1 MILEWFWTLQRL
13 IVKTLEIPIMYLNVV
28 CQFLKENISWNKLF
42 FFPLTSQCEESK
54 EEDKAVEAYERVLKM
69 EPNHEKAKDAIYN
82 LRGLAKDAEDLGIDI
97 K

>member
-1 MILEWFWTLQRL
+1 MWYANFQRKL
-13 IVKTLEIPIMYLNVV
+13 FYEINY
-28 CQFLKENISWNKLF
+28 F

-54 EEDKAVEAYERVLKM
+54 DEDKAVEAYERVLKM

-82 LRGLAKDAEDLGIDI
+82 LRGLAKDAEELGIDI

>member
-1 MILEWFWTLQRL
+1 
-13 IVKTLEIPIMYLNVV
+13 MYLLNEI
-28 CQFLKENISWNKLF
+28 FALNKLLI
-42 FFPLTSQCEESK
+42 FPLTSQCEESK

-82 LRGLAKDAEDLGIDI
+82 LRGLEKDAEDLGIDI

>member
-1 MILEWFWTLQRL
+1 MI
-13 IVKTLEIPIMYLNVV
+13 
-28 CQFLKENISWNKLF
+28 
-42 FFPLTSQCEESK
+42 FPLTSQCEESK